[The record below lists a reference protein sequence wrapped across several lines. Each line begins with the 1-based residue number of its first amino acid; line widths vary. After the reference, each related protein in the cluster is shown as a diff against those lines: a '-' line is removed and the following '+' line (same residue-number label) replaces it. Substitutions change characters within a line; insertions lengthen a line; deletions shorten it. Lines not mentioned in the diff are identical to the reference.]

1 MKLSLLQTILQ
12 RDGEVKFS
20 LPDKKLVPCHC
31 HVTEVAKINKEF
43 YDCGGNKRKKQY
55 ITIQLWIGDDHEH
68 RLTNEK
74 LYHILDNIDESDK
87 NLEVF
92 VEYECSTVGLYAIE
106 EVILPLP
113 HHALHQSNMVIQL
126 IRTNTNCLAPEKCGL
141 NEQRCKTN
149 CC

>member
-87 NLEVF
+87 NHLSF
-92 VEYECSTVGLYAIE
+92 VDSEYDNRDFSFWKWGIPRGGTPAIE
-106 EVILPLP
+106 FNGEFLSFFHSSLLLYNI
-113 HHALHQSNMVIQL
+113 
-126 IRTNTNCLAPEKCGL
+126 
-141 NEQRCKTN
+141 
-149 CC
+149 